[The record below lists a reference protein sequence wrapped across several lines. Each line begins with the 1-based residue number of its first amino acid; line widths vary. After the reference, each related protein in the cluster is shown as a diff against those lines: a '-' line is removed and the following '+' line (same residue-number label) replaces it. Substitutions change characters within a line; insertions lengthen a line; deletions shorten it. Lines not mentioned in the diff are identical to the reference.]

1 MLQFWRIS
9 TTDAPRCCAAA
20 RSTSSEPCLSVSI
33 ARATNV
39 ASAPIATDRGLKG
52 WSTEPSGVDFVTF
65 PSSDVGEYCPF
76 VSPEIWLLNTRIFT
90 FNLTESEWLRSV
102 RHSE

>member
-9 TTDAPRCCAAA
+9 TKAAPRWEAAA
-20 RSTSSEPCLSVSI
+20 RSTSAVPCLSVSI

-52 WSTEPSGVDFVTF
+52 WSTEPSGVDFVTL
-65 PSSDVGEYCPF
+65 PSSEVGEY
-76 VSPEIWLLNTRIFT
+76 
-90 FNLTESEWLRSV
+90 
-102 RHSE
+102 